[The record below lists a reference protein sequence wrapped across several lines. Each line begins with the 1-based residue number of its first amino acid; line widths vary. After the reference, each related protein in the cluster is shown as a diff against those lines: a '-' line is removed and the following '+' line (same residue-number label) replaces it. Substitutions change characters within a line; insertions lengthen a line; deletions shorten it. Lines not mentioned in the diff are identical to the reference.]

1 MNETPN
7 IPEAEPEITTN
18 HHAVSLYS
26 REIPDDFPVLKAF
39 QQYIDAEQEK
49 ARKRMLTMSI
59 FFGCLLTVVITFF
72 LVMLSSASARNQAL
86 NDRLID
92 YAIKDRERQ
101 ASVVVQQPQDNS
113 AILSLT
119 ARLDEM
125 QKQLMAA
132 QQQAVQAEQAR
143 TEAARQAAE
152 QAEKDREAIAL
163 ALEKKKTQ
171 EALEVERLK
180 ALLAAEREKA
190 IAEREKKREAELEEY
205 RRKHY
210 PEYYRS
216 KESENQIPLSDNSIS
231 EDNDNQEPDPIE
243 ELLEELSDDDAI
255 SYFSEEEDD
264 KPSAGAKGFSIPIEV
279 KGSRN
284 KWRIPND

>member
-1 MNETPN
+1 MSATD
-7 IPEAEPEITTN
+7 PEISTPP
-18 HHAVSLYS
+18 HAVSLYTH
-26 REIPDDFPVLKAF
+26 EIPDDFPVLKAF

-49 ARKRMLTMSI
+49 ARKRMLSMSV
-59 FFGCLLTVVITFF
+59 FFGCLLTVVIAFF
-72 LVMLSSASARNQAL
+72 LFMLSSASARNQAL

-101 ASVVVQQPQDNS
+101 ASVVVQQPQDHS
-113 AILSLT
+113 AILALT

-125 QKQLMAA
+125 QKTLLDA
-132 QQQAVQAEQAR
+132 QQKAAAAEQAR

-152 QAEKDREAIAL
+152 QAEKDREAVAL

-190 IAEREKKREAELEEY
+190 TAEREKKREEELEQY
-205 RRKHY
+205 RRKYY
-210 PEYYRS
+210 PEFYRQKQQDS
-216 KESENQIPLSDNSIS
+216 APIEDEDDIQ
-231 EDNDNQEPDPIE
+231 DNDPID
-243 ELLEELSDDDAI
+243 ELLEELSDNEAI
-255 SYFSEEEDD
+255 SYFTEEEEDD
-264 KPSAGAKGFSIPIEV
+264 QPPAAKGFAIPIEV

>member
-7 IPEAEPEITTN
+7 IPEAEPEISTN

-190 IAEREKKREAELEEY
+190 AAEREKKREAELEEY

-210 PEYYRS
+210 PEFYRS
-216 KESENQIPLSDNSIS
+216 RETAKAVSPTDDNIP
-231 EDNDNQEPDPIE
+231 EDDAQAPDPIE

-255 SYFSEEEDD
+255 TYFTEEEDD
-264 KPSAGAKGFSIPIEV
+264 KTTAGAKGFAIPIEI

-284 KWRIPND
+284 KWRIPNE